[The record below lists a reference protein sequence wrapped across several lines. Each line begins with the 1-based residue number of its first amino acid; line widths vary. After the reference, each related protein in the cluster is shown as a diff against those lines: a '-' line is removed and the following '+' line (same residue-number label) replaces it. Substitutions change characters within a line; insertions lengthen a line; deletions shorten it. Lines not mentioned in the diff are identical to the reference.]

1 MAPSDRGCRRF
12 TIVLLGVTG
21 AGKSTFVSVASNQA
35 VRVGHGAD
43 PCTQDP
49 EAVCFKLGDDE
60 VVLIDTPGFDDS
72 MRSDVEI
79 LADIAKWLDEKGYTK
94 TRPVDG
100 LILLHPATHTVVSG
114 NERKRTRL
122 LEKILGAGAYNRI
135 VIATTMWENLGPEYS
150 TGGLEDGRKNGLW
163 KRFDDSGAIVTR
175 HYNTQQSAHRIIKLI
190 ISRSSRD
197 RASIVQNDKTPLR
210 DELMLQLEEEID
222 LTLKMLREHKSSP
235 PPREWKKSKNK
246 DLQVIYTEWKQTKEE
261 LEGEVKALEKKL
273 RKMDKLIV
281 SYHLHYRSNSMPLH
295 FKLLTDMCGS
305 QNRMLS
311 LFSKLSW

>member
-1 MAPSDRGCRRF
+1 MSFPPFPAAQTAMTQADASGRRF

-21 AGKSTFVSVASNQA
+21 AGKSTFTSVASNQA
-35 VRVGHGAD
+35 VKVGHGAD

-49 EAVCFKLGDDE
+49 EAVRFKLGDGE

-79 LADIAKWLDEKGYTK
+79 LADIATWLDKEGYTK

-100 LILLHPATHTVVSG
+100 LILLQPATHTVVSG

-122 LEKILGAGAYNRI
+122 LEKILGPGAYNRI
-135 VIATTMWENLGPEYS
+135 VIATTMWENLGAEYS
-150 TGGLEDGRKNGLW
+150 TGGFDDGRKNGLW
-163 KRFDDSGAIVTR
+163 KRFYDNGAIITK

-190 ISRSSRD
+190 ISRSPRE
-197 RASIVQNDKTPLR
+197 RASIVQNDKAPLR

-222 LTLKMLREHKSSP
+222 LALKILREHKTSS
-235 PPREWKKSKNK
+235 PPREWKKSKDKNR
-246 DLQVIYTEWKQTKEE
+246 QAIYTEWKQTRDE
-261 LEGEVKALEKKL
+261 LEEEVKRLEKKL

-281 SYHLHYRSNSMPLH
+281 SYHPHHRSTSNPLH
-295 FKLLTDMCGS
+295 FK
-305 QNRMLS
+305 RAAY
-311 LFSKLSW
+311 